1 MQTLRLDK
9 CQMEK
14 EMRAEVDGGQ
24 LTTVEVHPLW
34 SFQEVEIDLP
44 SSSKVFL
51 ETGAY
56 DWATEKA
63 RTLEVPLH
71 AVRIV
76 TASTFSTKLKK
87 NWRRSKCALRSRFGN
102 NRR

>member
-1 MQTLRLDK
+1 MIDLRSS
-9 CQMEK
+9 
-14 EMRAEVDGGQ
+14 RFFAPPAAPPVI
-24 LTTVEVHPLW
+24 
-34 SFQEVEIDLP
+34 FQEVEIDLP
-44 SSSKVFL
+44 ASSKVFL
-51 ETGAY
+51 ETGVY

-87 NWRRSKCALRSRFGN
+87 N
-102 NRR
+102 

>member
-1 MQTLRLDK
+1 MP
-9 CQMEK
+9 
-14 EMRAEVDGGQ
+14 A
-24 LTTVEVHPLW
+24 
-34 SFQEVEIDLP
+34 
-44 SSSKVFL
+44 SSKVFL
-51 ETGAY
+51 ETGVY

-87 NWRRSKCALRSRFGN
+87 N
-102 NRR
+102 